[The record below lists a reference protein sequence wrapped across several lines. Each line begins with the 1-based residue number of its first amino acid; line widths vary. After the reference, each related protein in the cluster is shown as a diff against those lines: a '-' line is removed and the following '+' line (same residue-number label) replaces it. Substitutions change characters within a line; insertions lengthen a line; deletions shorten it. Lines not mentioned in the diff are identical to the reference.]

1 MGSKQAIVYKF
12 LSSVLAL
19 VGMVIG
25 ILLGEL
31 PMVIPWI
38 LAATAG
44 IFIYVAL
51 VDMMPELNSGH
62 RHPISDHAQHDSHPK
77 ELCLQLFGMSLGTII
92 MLVIA
97 LHEDSLSSL

>member
-1 MGSKQAIVYKF
+1 MDLNSF
-12 LSSVLAL
+12 FSSFISYL
-19 VGMVIG
+19 GMIIG

-31 PMVIPWI
+31 PEFIPWI
-38 LAATAG
+38 LAITAG

-62 RHPISDHAQHDSHPK
+62 RHPISDHAQHDSHLK
-77 ELCLQLFGMSLGTII
+77 ELFLQLCGMSLGTMI

-97 LHEDSLSSL
+97 LHEDSLSSLISE

>member
-1 MGSKQAIVYKF
+1 MCPF
-12 LSSVLAL
+12 SSVLAL

-31 PMVIPWI
+31 ETVIPWI

-62 RHPISDHAQHDSHPK
+62 RHPISDHAQHDSHLK
-77 ELCLQLFGMSLGTII
+77 ELCFQLIGMSLGTSI

-97 LHEDSLSSL
+97 LYEDRLGNLISGTS

>member
-1 MGSKQAIVYKF
+1 
-12 LSSVLAL
+12 
-19 VGMVIG
+19 MVIG

-31 PMVIPWI
+31 DMFTPWI

-62 RHPISDHAQHDSHPK
+62 RHPISDHAQHDSHLQ
-77 ELCLQLFGMSLGTII
+77 ELCLQLIGMSLGTSV
-92 MLVIA
+92 MLLIA
-97 LHEDSLSSL
+97 LNEESLSTLIS

>member
-1 MGSKQAIVYKF
+1 MVSYI
-12 LSSVLAL
+12 
-19 VGMVIG
+19 GMVIG

-31 PMVIPWI
+31 EMFTPWI

-62 RHPISDHAQHDSHPK
+62 RHPISDHAQHDSHLQ
-77 ELCLQLFGMSLGTII
+77 ELCLQLIGMSMGTCI
-92 MLVIA
+92 MLFIA
-97 LHEDSLSSL
+97 LYEDNLASLIPDPSTHSHITQS

>member
-1 MGSKQAIVYKF
+1 MRTILIR
-12 LSSVLAL
+12 LSPFAY
-19 VGMVIG
+19 
-25 ILLGEL
+25 
-31 PMVIPWI
+31 WRA

-62 RHPISDHAQHDSHPK
+62 RHPISDHAQHDSHLK
-77 ELCLQLFGMSLGTII
+77 ELCFQLIGMSLGTSI

-97 LHEDSLSSL
+97 LYEDSLGNLISGNS

>member
-1 MGSKQAIVYKF
+1 MI
-12 LSSVLAL
+12 
-19 VGMVIG
+19 IG

-62 RHPISDHAQHDSHPK
+62 RHPISDHAQHDSHLK

-97 LHEDSLSSL
+97 LHEDNLSSLISE